1 MIIREVV
8 MMENKRLKENRVAE
22 MRALEDNGDM
32 VLEGYAVVFDSPATH
47 YGYTEIIDR
56 NAFDGA
62 DMKDIC
68 MKYNHLDSYPIM
80 ARTRGGS
87 LQFEVDDY
95 GMKVRANLPDTTSNR
110 DIYELVKSGV
120 LDKMSFAFTVSEEE
134 YDYDTDTRRITRFDK
149 IFDVSV
155 VDTPFYEDTSVV
167 ARSKDSFLEERNIK
181 LAQEVEFN
189 KKKLSLLLSL

>member
-1 MIIREVV
+1 
-8 MMENKRLKENRVAE
+8 MENKKLKENRVVE
-22 MRALEDNGDM
+22 MRALEDSDKM
-32 VLEGYAVVFDSPATH
+32 ILEGYAVVFDSPATH

-80 ARTRGGS
+80 CRTRGGS

-95 GMKVRANLPDTTSNR
+95 GMKVRADLPDTSSNR

-120 LDKMSFAFTVSEEE
+120 LDKMSFAFTVAEEE
-134 YDYDTDTRRITRFDK
+134 YDYDTDTRKITRFDK

-155 VDTPFYEDTSVV
+155 VDTPFYEDTSIV

>member
-1 MIIREVV
+1 

-134 YDYDTDTRRITRFDK
+134 YDYDTDTRTITRFDK